1 MKLAKQDLGK
11 VAITVEKNYW
21 TATREYDRLVIV
33 EVNGVGSY
41 ISRKPVPAGIQYDN
55 REYWIKLGNLSGGGG
70 GGSVD
75 IVTEFGDSVELA
87 IAQKTITD
95 RFNSTD
101 ETLGSAQ
108 TSIATILNT
117 QIPNINQTVDA
128 LDLQLTLTNENIA
141 MIQEDILDHLSKLRR
156 IRTDLNNNIDT
167 TDVVKGRVDE
177 INSSLVELTN
187 NVNASNADVWLSN
200 VRHKPT
206 LYIGDRV
213 TEQVD
218 DTLMMSILDTELGI
232 SSLGT
237 VIKENNLNT
246 ARLRYILD
254 NPDDFGDGLDLW
266 LNEFII
272 VQLGSNS
279 ETIGTFDGTSILDLD
294 DPTDY
299 PDTFCGNLSYFL
311 DKVNK
316 NAREESIK
324 PIIFIVLPP
333 QQSAE
338 LRTAVANMTSYI
350 NFVTIDPFNPRY
362 DNACIKTITV
372 SGASKSVFKYEYVEN
387 LASRVAREVKTNC

>member
-1 MKLAKQDLGK
+1 MKLVKQDLGK
-11 VAITVEKNYW
+11 VAITVEKSYW

-33 EVNGVGSY
+33 EVNAVGSY
-41 ISRKPVPAGIQYDN
+41 LSRKPVPAGIQYDN

-101 ETLGSAQ
+101 EVIGSAQ

-156 IRTDLNNNIDT
+156 IRTDLNSNT
-167 TDVVKGRVDE
+167 EELTLLKGRVSE
-177 INSSLVELTN
+177 IDAGLSQVTENLSETTA
-187 NVNASNADVWLSN
+187 NVWQSNI
-200 VRHKPT
+200 RKKPT

-218 DTLMMSILDTELGI
+218 DTLMMSILENELGI
-232 SSLGT
+232 RSLGT

-254 NPDDFGDGLDLW
+254 HPDNFADGLDLW

-279 ETIGTFDGTSILDLD
+279 ETIGTFDGISTLDLD

-316 NAREESIK
+316 NARDENIK

-338 LRTAVANMTSYI
+338 LRNAVTYMNRYI
-350 NFVTIDPFNPRY
+350 NFVIIDPFNPRY
-362 DNACIKTITV
+362 DNACIKNITV
-372 SGASKSVFKYEYVEN
+372 SGSSKSVFKYEYVEN